1 MAPSQ
6 LYYSTLTPS
15 SVVMQKVQASK
26 HKHQWDFEFDKDGF
40 VVCFCKR
47 CPRGAKNDGLSV
59 NNMTQTIKQHSPR
72 CAAEATAGSKRRF
85 DEDAFGPVPLE
96 DRGLPEALLRAV
108 RRRFGL
114 FLLEELHE
122 EVKELTLKEVVKLMK
137 VIAMPCPSPA
147 PPSPAQPSP
156 AQPSPAQPSPAQ
168 PSPSTAPVL
177 LNLTASHANRQEGF
191 VICSDGWR
199 YKYAANGTPLVNFIL
214 LKPDGGVLF
223 IKVKDVSGKRKDAVA
238 IKDIHL
244 EVLEELRKE
253 LELQGGTEMNCLGF
267 IMDNTAANMKALRLL
282 QEAMP
287 TIIAIGC
294 VVHALNLL
302 CKDLSKPDKLKA
314 LHQEVMQELMQEVM
328 QEEAA
333 TLGTPTASVADIL
346 GDVKLASMVSG
357 DSEAIRTELKNQQLK
372 MHVRDVHSIRANNP
386 TRFAGLLL
394 MAQDMQVVMGAILGM
409 TSSVTWEEVR
419 SSSVNASVFD
429 KLTSGWWK
437 SLNMVVDLMEPI
449 GNAIHR
455 LEADMPYL
463 SQVLPTW
470 RTLVSHALTWEAK
483 LPAGHPLAV
492 GVVAAFKRR
501 AEMHYDP
508 VHAAAYVVD
517 PAHFKAP
524 RDGLHARPPFTN
536 VTTKQLQDTI
546 DTVAR
551 LSKGST
557 AAVRKELA
565 ALKLGKWS
573 DDMVRD
579 LASIQE
585 QTRTLEDGRTIAAD
599 ISVRRGFWDFTA
611 RAEYPLFSEAATRL
625 LSMHITTAAAER
637 NWSVWGQYYDAGR
650 SQLGI
655 NKAELMV
662 YINANIPKSA
672 SSVPSELV
680 AQGIAA

>member
-1 MAPSQ
+1 M
-6 LYYSTLTPS
+6 
-15 SVVMQKVQASK
+15 SK

-96 DRGLPEALLRAV
+96 DRDLPEALLRAV

-114 FLLEELHE
+114 FRQADNVHLQAIFNMLGVDLHKETFYRTTQLEELHE

-137 VIAMPCPSPA
+137 
-147 PPSPAQPSP
+147 PSPAQPSP
-156 AQPSPAQPSPAQ
+156 AQPSPAQPSPA
-168 PSPSTAPVL
+168 PVL
-177 LNLTASHANRQEGF
+177 LNLTASHSNRQEGF

-238 IKDIHL
+238 IKDEHL

-253 LELQGGTEMNCLGF
+253 LELQGIACWCM
-267 IMDNTAANMKALRLL
+267 LL
-282 QEAMP
+282 
-287 TIIAIGC
+287 
-294 VVHALNLL
+294 
-302 CKDLSKPDKLKA
+302 
-314 LHQEVMQELMQEVM
+314 EVMQELMQEVM

-429 KLTSGWWK
+429 KLTSAWWK

-463 SQVLPTW
+463 SQV
-470 RTLVSHALTWEAK
+470 
-483 LPAGHPLAV
+483 
-492 GVVAAFKRR
+492 
-501 AEMHYDP
+501 
-508 VHAAAYVVD
+508 
-517 PAHFKAP
+517 
-524 RDGLHARPPFTN
+524 
-536 VTTKQLQDTI
+536 
-546 DTVAR
+546 
-551 LSKGST
+551 
-557 AAVRKELA
+557 
-565 ALKLGKWS
+565 
-573 DDMVRD
+573 
-579 LASIQE
+579 
-585 QTRTLEDGRTIAAD
+585 
-599 ISVRRGFWDFTA
+599 
-611 RAEYPLFSEAATRL
+611 
-625 LSMHITTAAAER
+625 
-637 NWSVWGQYYDAGR
+637 
-650 SQLGI
+650 
-655 NKAELMV
+655 
-662 YINANIPKSA
+662 
-672 SSVPSELV
+672 
-680 AQGIAA
+680 